1 MLELR
6 HCLFLFLFVGL
17 TNSVS
22 AQEFDD
28 IFSDMEQEEMI
39 PMLPDK
45 MLFTQRFLWGENGLL
60 RRAEW
65 APLSPI
71 QRSKEI
77 ELRRKML
84 VTHQVLGYVTL
95 ASMIAQGIIG
105 GKLYNG
111 NFDSAREYQR
121 VKSAHQTMAAVVNVS
136 YFTGAGLSLFA
147 PPPLINKTRKGL
159 SSARAHKWLA
169 SIHFSA
175 MVATNVL
182 SNSTDKAGSSGE
194 RARNWH
200 RIAAYT
206 AFGSFATATLV
217 LTF

>member
-1 MLELR
+1 LGRLYFLLIFVFSFGIAELQ
-6 HCLFLFLFVGL
+6 
-17 TNSVS
+17 
-22 AQEFDD
+22 AQELDD
-28 IFSDMEQEEMI
+28 IFNSFEQEEEF
-39 PMLPDK
+39 PLLPDK

-60 RRAEW
+60 RRSEL

-71 QRSKEI
+71 QRSREI

-84 VTHQVLGYVTL
+84 ITHQVLGYVTL

-105 GKLYNG
+105 GKLYNC
-111 NFDSAREYQR
+111 DSCNSREYNQI
-121 VKSAHQTMAAVVNVS
+121 KNAHETMAGVVNVS
-136 YFTGAGLSLFA
+136 YFSGAALSLFA
-147 PPPLINKTRKGL
+147 PPPLINRTEKGL

-175 MVATNVL
+175 MVATNL
-182 SNSTDKAGSSGE
+182 LADGASESQTG
-194 RARNWH
+194 RNLH

>member
-1 MLELR
+1 MIKRLNTQLLLVL
-6 HCLFLFLFVGL
+6 CLTV
-17 TNSVS
+17 TAIN
-22 AQEFDD
+22 AQDLD
-28 IFSDMEQEEMI
+28 NIFGSIEQEEVV
-39 PMLPDK
+39 PLLPEK

-60 RRAEW
+60 RRSEL
-65 APLSPI
+65 APLTPI
-71 QRSKEI
+71 QRGREI

-84 VTHQVLGYVTL
+84 IAHQAIGYVTL

-111 NFDSAREYQR
+111 DTSL
-121 VKSAHQTMAAVVNVS
+121 KSAHETMAGVVNVS
-136 YFTGAGLSLFA
+136 YFTGAALSLFA
-147 PPPLINKTRKGL
+147 PPPLINRTEKGL

-175 MVATNVL
+175 MVATNL
-182 SNSTDKAGSSGE
+182 LAEAAGEGGT
-194 RARNWH
+194 ARDLH

>member
-1 MLELR
+1 MLGRLYV
-6 HCLFLFLFVGL
+6 LLIFVL
-17 TNSVS
+17 TVGITQVH
-22 AQEFDD
+22 AQELDD
-28 IFSDMEQEEMI
+28 IFNSIEKEEEL
-39 PMLPDK
+39 PLLPDK

-60 RRAEW
+60 RRSEL

-71 QRSKEI
+71 QRSREI

-105 GKLYNG
+105 GKLYNCD
-111 NFDSAREYQR
+111 NCNSREYNQI
-121 VKSAHQTMAAVVNVS
+121 KNAHETMAAVVNVS
-136 YFTGAGLSLFA
+136 YFSGAALSLFA
-147 PPPLINKTRKGL
+147 PPPLINRTEKGL

-175 MVATNVL
+175 MVATNL
-182 SNSTDKAGSSGE
+182 LADGASESQTG
-194 RARNWH
+194 RNLH

-206 AFGSFATATLV
+206 AFCSFATATLV

>member
-1 MLELR
+1 LGRLYFLLIFVFSFGIAELQ
-6 HCLFLFLFVGL
+6 
-17 TNSVS
+17 
-22 AQEFDD
+22 AQELDD
-28 IFSDMEQEEMI
+28 IFNSFEQEEEF
-39 PMLPDK
+39 PLLPDK

-60 RRAEW
+60 RRSEL

-71 QRSKEI
+71 QRSREI

-84 VTHQVLGYVTL
+84 ITHQVLGYVTL

-105 GKLYNG
+105 GKLYNC
-111 NFDSAREYQR
+111 DSCNSREYNQI
-121 VKSAHQTMAAVVNVS
+121 KNAHETMAGVVNVS
-136 YFTGAGLSLFA
+136 YFSGAALSLFA
-147 PPPLINKTRKGL
+147 PPPLINRTEKGL
-159 SSARAHKWLA
+159 STARAHKWLA

-175 MVATNVL
+175 MVATNL
-182 SNSTDKAGSSGE
+182 LADGASESQTG
-194 RARNWH
+194 RNLH

>member
-1 MLELR
+1 MGRLYFLLIFVFSFGIAELQ
-6 HCLFLFLFVGL
+6 
-17 TNSVS
+17 
-22 AQEFDD
+22 AQELDD
-28 IFSDMEQEEMI
+28 IFNSFEQEEEF
-39 PMLPDK
+39 PLLPDK

-60 RRAEW
+60 RRSEL

-71 QRSKEI
+71 QRSREI

-84 VTHQVLGYVTL
+84 ITHQVLGYVTL

-105 GKLYNG
+105 GKLYNC
-111 NFDSAREYQR
+111 DSCNSREYNQI
-121 VKSAHQTMAAVVNVS
+121 KNAHETMAGVVNVS
-136 YFTGAGLSLFA
+136 YFSGAALSLFA
-147 PPPLINKTRKGL
+147 PPPLINRTEKGL
-159 SSARAHKWLA
+159 STARAHKWLA

-175 MVATNVL
+175 MVATNL
-182 SNSTDKAGSSGE
+182 LADGASESQTG
-194 RARNWH
+194 RNLH

>member
-1 MLELR
+1 LGRLYFLLIFVFSFGIAEVQSQEL
-6 HCLFLFLFVGL
+6 
-17 TNSVS
+17 
-22 AQEFDD
+22 DD
-28 IFSDMEQEEMI
+28 IFNSFEQEEEF
-39 PMLPDK
+39 PLLPDK

-60 RRAEW
+60 RRSEL

-71 QRSKEI
+71 QRSREI

-84 VTHQVLGYVTL
+84 ITHQVLGYVTL

-105 GKLYNG
+105 GKLYNCD
-111 NFDSAREYQR
+111 NCKSREYNQI
-121 VKSAHQTMAAVVNVS
+121 KSAHETMAGVVNVS
-136 YFTGAGLSLFA
+136 YFSGAALSLFA
-147 PPPLINKTRKGL
+147 PPPLINRTEKGL

-175 MVATNVL
+175 MVATNL
-182 SNSTDKAGSSGE
+182 LADGASESQTG
-194 RARNWH
+194 RNLH

>member
-1 MLELR
+1 MGRLY
-6 HCLFLFLFVGL
+6 FLLIFVFSFGIAE
-17 TNSVS
+17 VQ
-22 AQEFDD
+22 AQELDD
-28 IFSDMEQEEMI
+28 IFNSFEQEEEFSL
-39 PMLPDK
+39 LPDK

-60 RRAEW
+60 RRSEL

-71 QRSKEI
+71 QRSREI

-84 VTHQVLGYVTL
+84 ITHQVLGYVTL

-105 GKLYNG
+105 GKLYNCD
-111 NFDSAREYQR
+111 NCNSREYNQI
-121 VKSAHQTMAAVVNVS
+121 KNAHETMAGVVNVS
-136 YFTGAGLSLFA
+136 YFSGAALSLFA
-147 PPPLINKTRKGL
+147 PPPLINRTEKGL

-175 MVATNVL
+175 MVATNL
-182 SNSTDKAGSSGE
+182 LADGASESQTG
-194 RARNWH
+194 RNLH

>member
-1 MLELR
+1 MLSSKYLWF
-6 HCLFLFLFVGL
+6 FLVLCFVTTGIE
-17 TNSVS
+17 
-22 AQEFDD
+22 AQELDD
-28 IFSDMEQEEMI
+28 VFGSIEQEEVM
-39 PMLPDK
+39 PLLPKK
-45 MLFTQRFLWGENGLL
+45 MLFTQRFLWGEKGVL
-60 RRAEW
+60 RQTKL
-65 APLSPI
+65 APLTPM
-71 QRSKEI
+71 QRSREI

-84 VTHQVLGYVTL
+84 IAHQALGYVTL

-111 NFDSAREYQR
+111 DTSL
-121 VKSAHQTMAAVVNVS
+121 KDAHETMAAVVNIG

-147 PPPLINKTRKGL
+147 PPPLINRTEKGL

-175 MVATNVL
+175 MVATNL
-182 SNSTDKAGSSGE
+182 LAESTDDSRTAKDL
-194 RARNWH
+194 H

>member
-1 MLELR
+1 MGRLYFLLIFVFSFGIAEVQSQEL
-6 HCLFLFLFVGL
+6 
-17 TNSVS
+17 
-22 AQEFDD
+22 DD
-28 IFSDMEQEEMI
+28 IFNSFEQEEEF
-39 PMLPDK
+39 PLLPDK

-60 RRAEW
+60 RRSEL

-71 QRSKEI
+71 QRSREI

-84 VTHQVLGYVTL
+84 ITHQVLGYVTL

-105 GKLYNG
+105 GKLYNCD
-111 NFDSAREYQR
+111 NCNSREYNQI
-121 VKSAHQTMAAVVNVS
+121 KSAHETMAGVVNVS
-136 YFTGAGLSLFA
+136 YFSGAALSLFA
-147 PPPLINKTRKGL
+147 PPPLINRTEKGL

-169 SIHFSA
+169 TIHFSA
-175 MVATNVL
+175 MVATNL
-182 SNSTDKAGSSGE
+182 LADGASESQTG
-194 RARNWH
+194 RNLH

>member
-1 MLELR
+1 MLLPKK
-6 HCLFLFLFVGL
+6 LWFFLFLGCFATG
-17 TNSVS
+17 VS
-22 AQEFDD
+22 AQELDD
-28 IFSDMEQEEMI
+28 IFGSIEQEEIM
-39 PMLPDK
+39 PLLPDK
-45 MLFTQRFLWGENGLL
+45 MLFTQRILWGENGLL
-60 RRAEW
+60 RQAKL
-65 APLSPI
+65 APLTPM
-71 QRSKEI
+71 QRSREI

-84 VTHQVLGYVTL
+84 VVHQALGYVTL
-95 ASMIAQGIIG
+95 ASMVAQGIIG

-111 NFDSAREYQR
+111 DTSL
-121 VKSAHQTMAAVVNVS
+121 KDAHETMAAVVNIG

-147 PPPLINKTRKGL
+147 PPPLINRTERGL

-175 MVATNVL
+175 MVATNL
-182 SNSTDKAGSSGE
+182 LAESTDDSRTAKDL
-194 RARNWH
+194 H

>member
-1 MLELR
+1 MGRLYFLLIFVFSFGIAELQ
-6 HCLFLFLFVGL
+6 
-17 TNSVS
+17 
-22 AQEFDD
+22 AQELDD
-28 IFSDMEQEEMI
+28 IFNSFEQEEEF
-39 PMLPDK
+39 PLLPDK

-60 RRAEW
+60 RRSELV
-65 APLSPI
+65 PLSPI
-71 QRSKEI
+71 QRSREI

-84 VTHQVLGYVTL
+84 ITHQVLGYVTL

-105 GKLYNG
+105 GKLYNCD
-111 NFDSAREYQR
+111 NCNSREYNQI
-121 VKSAHQTMAAVVNVS
+121 KNAHETMAGVVNVS
-136 YFTGAGLSLFA
+136 YFSGAALSLFA
-147 PPPLINKTRKGL
+147 PPPLINRTEKGL

-175 MVATNVL
+175 MVATNL
-182 SNSTDKAGSSGE
+182 LADGASESQTG
-194 RARNWH
+194 RNLH

>member
-1 MLELR
+1 MLLPKK
-6 HCLFLFLFVGL
+6 LWFFLFLGCFATG
-17 TNSVS
+17 VS
-22 AQEFDD
+22 AQELDD
-28 IFSDMEQEEMI
+28 IFGSIEQEEIM
-39 PMLPDK
+39 PLLPDK
-45 MLFTQRFLWGENGLL
+45 MLFTQRILWGENGLL
-60 RRAEW
+60 RKAKL
-65 APLSPI
+65 APLTPM
-71 QRSKEI
+71 QRSREI

-84 VTHQVLGYVTL
+84 VTHQALGYVTL

-111 NFDSAREYQR
+111 DTSL
-121 VKSAHQTMAAVVNVS
+121 KDAHETMAAVVNIG

-147 PPPLINKTRKGL
+147 PPPLINRTEKGL

-175 MVATNVL
+175 MVATNL
-182 SNSTDKAGSSGE
+182 LAESTDDSRTAKDL
-194 RARNWH
+194 H

>member
-1 MLELR
+1 MRSSKNLWF
-6 HCLFLFLFVGL
+6 FLFLSILFTG
-17 TNSVS
+17 VS
-22 AQEFDD
+22 AQELDD
-28 IFSDMEQEEMI
+28 IFGSIEQEEII
-39 PMLPDK
+39 PLLPDK
-45 MLFTQRFLWGENGLL
+45 MLFTQRILWGENGLL
-60 RRAEW
+60 RQAKL
-65 APLSPI
+65 APLTPM
-71 QRSKEI
+71 QRSREI

-84 VTHQVLGYVTL
+84 VVHQALGYVTL
-95 ASMIAQGIIG
+95 ASMVAQGIIG

-111 NFDSAREYQR
+111 DTSL
-121 VKSAHQTMAAVVNVS
+121 KDAHETMAAVVNIG

-147 PPPLINKTRKGL
+147 PPPLINRTEKGL

-175 MVATNVL
+175 MVATNL
-182 SNSTDKAGSSGE
+182 LAEEAGDNKTV
-194 RARNWH
+194 RNFH

>member
-1 MLELR
+1 MLSSKYLWF
-6 HCLFLFLFVGL
+6 FLVLCFVTTGIE
-17 TNSVS
+17 
-22 AQEFDD
+22 AQELDD
-28 IFSDMEQEEMI
+28 VFGSIEQEEVM
-39 PMLPDK
+39 PLLPKK
-45 MLFTQRFLWGENGLL
+45 MLFTQRFLWGEKGVL
-60 RRAEW
+60 RQTKL
-65 APLSPI
+65 APLTPM
-71 QRSKEI
+71 QRSREI

-84 VTHQVLGYVTL
+84 IAHQALGYVTL

-111 NFDSAREYQR
+111 DNSLKD
-121 VKSAHQTMAAVVNVS
+121 AHETMAAVVNIG

-147 PPPLINKTRKGL
+147 PPPLINRTEKGL

-175 MVATNVL
+175 MVATNL
-182 SNSTDKAGSSGE
+182 LAESDTE
-194 RARNWH
+194 LH

>member
-1 MLELR
+1 MGRLYFLLIFVFSFGIAELQ
-6 HCLFLFLFVGL
+6 
-17 TNSVS
+17 
-22 AQEFDD
+22 AQELDD
-28 IFSDMEQEEMI
+28 IFNSFEQEEEF
-39 PMLPDK
+39 PLLPDK

-60 RRAEW
+60 RRSEL

-71 QRSKEI
+71 QRSREI

-84 VTHQVLGYVTL
+84 ITHQVLGYFTL

-105 GKLYNG
+105 GKLYNCD
-111 NFDSAREYQR
+111 NCNSREYNQIKN
-121 VKSAHQTMAAVVNVS
+121 VHETMAGVVNVS
-136 YFTGAGLSLFA
+136 YFSGAALSLFA
-147 PPPLINKTRKGL
+147 PPPLINRTEKGL

-175 MVATNVL
+175 MVATNL
-182 SNSTDKAGSSGE
+182 LADGASESQTG
-194 RARNWH
+194 RNLH

>member
-1 MLELR
+1 MFKRLYLW
-6 HCLFLFLFVGL
+6 LFLVLAA
-17 TNSVS
+17 TTAEIN
-22 AQEFDD
+22 AQDLEN
-28 IFSDMEQEEMI
+28 IFGAIEQEEMV
-39 PMLPDK
+39 PLLPEK

-60 RRAEW
+60 RRSKL
-65 APLSPI
+65 APLTPI
-71 QRSKEI
+71 QRSREI

-84 VTHQVLGYVTL
+84 IAHQAIGYVTL

-111 NFDSAREYQR
+111 DTSL
-121 VKSAHQTMAAVVNVS
+121 KSAHETMAGVVNVS
-136 YFTGAGLSLFA
+136 YFSGAALSLFA
-147 PPPLINKTRKGL
+147 PPPLINRTEKGL

-175 MVATNVL
+175 MVATNL
-182 SNSTDKAGSSGE
+182 LAEAADDGGT
-194 RARNWH
+194 ARDLH

>member
-1 MLELR
+1 LGRLYFLLIFVFSFGIAELQ
-6 HCLFLFLFVGL
+6 
-17 TNSVS
+17 
-22 AQEFDD
+22 AQELDD
-28 IFSDMEQEEMI
+28 IFNSFEQEEEF
-39 PMLPDK
+39 PLLPDK

-60 RRAEW
+60 RRSEL

-71 QRSKEI
+71 QRSREI

-84 VTHQVLGYVTL
+84 ITHQVLGYVTL

-105 GKLYNG
+105 GKLYNCD
-111 NFDSAREYQR
+111 NCNSREYNQI
-121 VKSAHQTMAAVVNVS
+121 KNAHETMAGVVNVS
-136 YFTGAGLSLFA
+136 YFSGAALSLFA
-147 PPPLINKTRKGL
+147 PPPLINRTEKGL

-175 MVATNVL
+175 MVATNL
-182 SNSTDKAGSSGE
+182 LADGASESQTG
-194 RARNWH
+194 RNLH

>member
-1 MLELR
+1 MHYFRWLTFFFVLLCSVDHQAQDLE
-6 HCLFLFLFVGL
+6 
-17 TNSVS
+17 
-22 AQEFDD
+22 D
-28 IFSDMEQEEMI
+28 IFGTIEQEEAVDL
-39 PMLPDK
+39 LPEK
-45 MLFTQRFLWGENGLL
+45 MLFTQRMLWGENGLL
-60 RRAEW
+60 RRAEL
-65 APLSPI
+65 APLTPA
-71 QRSKEI
+71 QRSREI

-84 VTHQVLGYVTL
+84 ITHQALGYVTL

-111 NFDSAREYQR
+111 DTSL
-121 VKSAHQTMAAVVNVS
+121 KDAHETMAAVVNIG

-147 PPPLINKTRKGL
+147 PPPLINRTEKGL

-175 MVATNVL
+175 MVATNL
-182 SNSTDKAGSSGE
+182 LAESDSE
-194 RARNWH
+194 LH

>member
-1 MLELR
+1 MFSIKSLWV
-6 HCLFLFLFVGL
+6 FLLLCFVTIGS
-17 TNSVS
+17 N
-22 AQEFDD
+22 AQELDD
-28 IFSDMEQEEMI
+28 IFGAFEQEEI
-39 PMLPDK
+39 LPLLPDK
-45 MLFTQRFLWGENGLL
+45 MLFTQSILWGENGLMRKAKL
-60 RRAEW
+60 
-65 APLSPI
+65 APLTPM
-71 QRSKEI
+71 QRSREI

-84 VTHQVLGYVTL
+84 VTHQALGYVTL

-105 GKLYNG
+105 GKLYNS
-111 NFDSAREYQR
+111 NFDSVREYQR
-121 VKSAHQTMAAVVNVS
+121 VKSAHQTMAAVVNIS

-147 PPPLINKTRKGL
+147 PPPLINRTEKGL

-175 MVATNVL
+175 MVATNL
-182 SNSTDKAGSSGE
+182 LAEGAGDSPRG
-194 RARNWH
+194 RDLH

>member
-1 MLELR
+1 MHYFRWLTFFFVLLCSVDHQAQDLE
-6 HCLFLFLFVGL
+6 
-17 TNSVS
+17 
-22 AQEFDD
+22 D
-28 IFSDMEQEEMI
+28 IFGTIEQEKAVDL
-39 PMLPDK
+39 LPEK
-45 MLFTQRFLWGENGLL
+45 MLFTQRMLWGENGLL
-60 RRAEW
+60 RRAEL
-65 APLSPI
+65 APLTPA
-71 QRSKEI
+71 QRSREI

-84 VTHQVLGYVTL
+84 VAHQALGYVTL

-111 NFDSAREYQR
+111 DTSL
-121 VKSAHQTMAAVVNVS
+121 KSAHETMAAVVNVS

-147 PPPLINKTRKGL
+147 PPPLINRTEKGL

-175 MVATNVL
+175 MVATNL
-182 SNSTDKAGSSGE
+182 LTESDTE
-194 RARNWH
+194 LH

>member
-1 MLELR
+1 LGRLYFLLIFVFSFGIAELQ
-6 HCLFLFLFVGL
+6 
-17 TNSVS
+17 
-22 AQEFDD
+22 AQELDD
-28 IFSDMEQEEMI
+28 IFNSFEQEEEF
-39 PMLPDK
+39 PLLPDK

-60 RRAEW
+60 RRSEL

-71 QRSKEI
+71 QRSREI

-84 VTHQVLGYVTL
+84 ITHQVLGYVTL

-105 GKLYNG
+105 GKLYNC
-111 NFDSAREYQR
+111 DSCNSREYNQI
-121 VKSAHQTMAAVVNVS
+121 KNAHETMAGVVNVS
-136 YFTGAGLSLFA
+136 YFSGAALSLFA
-147 PPPLINKTRKGL
+147 PPPLINRSEKGL

-175 MVATNVL
+175 MVATNL
-182 SNSTDKAGSSGE
+182 LADGASESQTG
-194 RARNWH
+194 RNLH

>member
-1 MLELR
+1 MGRLYFLLIFVFSFGIAELQ
-6 HCLFLFLFVGL
+6 
-17 TNSVS
+17 
-22 AQEFDD
+22 AQELDD
-28 IFSDMEQEEMI
+28 IFNSFEQEEEF
-39 PMLPDK
+39 PLLPDK

-60 RRAEW
+60 RRSEL

-71 QRSKEI
+71 QRSREI

-84 VTHQVLGYVTL
+84 ITHQVLGYVTL

-105 GKLYNG
+105 GKLYNCD
-111 NFDSAREYQR
+111 NCNSREYNQI
-121 VKSAHQTMAAVVNVS
+121 KSAHETMAGVVNVS
-136 YFTGAGLSLFA
+136 YFSGAALSLFA
-147 PPPLINKTRKGL
+147 PPPLINRTEKGL

-175 MVATNVL
+175 MVATNL
-182 SNSTDKAGSSGE
+182 LADGASESQTG
-194 RARNWH
+194 RNLH

>member
-1 MLELR
+1 MHYFRWLTFFFVLLCSVDHQAQDLE
-6 HCLFLFLFVGL
+6 
-17 TNSVS
+17 
-22 AQEFDD
+22 D
-28 IFSDMEQEEMI
+28 IFGTIEQENAVDL
-39 PMLPDK
+39 LPEK
-45 MLFTQRFLWGENGLL
+45 MLFTQRMLWGENGLL
-60 RRAEW
+60 RRAEL
-65 APLSPI
+65 APLTPA
-71 QRSKEI
+71 QRSREI

-84 VTHQVLGYVTL
+84 VAHQALGYVTL

-111 NFDSAREYQR
+111 DTSL
-121 VKSAHQTMAAVVNVS
+121 KSAHETMAAVVNVS

-147 PPPLINKTRKGL
+147 PPPLINRTEKGL

-175 MVATNVL
+175 MVATNL
-182 SNSTDKAGSSGE
+182 LTESDTE
-194 RARNWH
+194 LH

>member
-1 MLELR
+1 MIKRLNTQLLLVLCLTVTAINAQDLE
-6 HCLFLFLFVGL
+6 
-17 TNSVS
+17 N
-22 AQEFDD
+22 
-28 IFSDMEQEEMI
+28 IFGSIEQEEVV
-39 PMLPDK
+39 PLLPEK

-60 RRAEW
+60 RRSEL
-65 APLSPI
+65 APLTPI
-71 QRSKEI
+71 QRGREI

-84 VTHQVLGYVTL
+84 IAHQAIGYVTL

-111 NFDSAREYQR
+111 DTSL
-121 VKSAHQTMAAVVNVS
+121 KSAHETMAGVVNVS
-136 YFTGAGLSLFA
+136 YFTGAALSLFA
-147 PPPLINKTRKGL
+147 PPPLINRTEKGL

-175 MVATNVL
+175 MVATNL
-182 SNSTDKAGSSGE
+182 LAEAAGEGGT
-194 RARNWH
+194 AKDLH

>member
-1 MLELR
+1 M
-6 HCLFLFLFVGL
+6 FVFSFGIAE
-17 TNSVS
+17 VQ
-22 AQEFDD
+22 AQELDD
-28 IFSDMEQEEMI
+28 IFNSFEQEQEF
-39 PMLPDK
+39 PLLPDK

-60 RRAEW
+60 RRSEL

-71 QRSKEI
+71 QRSREI

-84 VTHQVLGYVTL
+84 ITHQVLGYVTL

-105 GKLYNG
+105 GKLYNCD
-111 NFDSAREYQR
+111 NCNSREYNQI
-121 VKSAHQTMAAVVNVS
+121 KNAHETMAGVVNVS
-136 YFTGAGLSLFA
+136 YFSGAALSLFA
-147 PPPLINKTRKGL
+147 PPPLINRTEKGL

-175 MVATNVL
+175 MVATNL
-182 SNSTDKAGSSGE
+182 LADGASESQTG
-194 RARNWH
+194 RNLH

>member
-1 MLELR
+1 MGRLYFLLIFVFSFGIAELQ
-6 HCLFLFLFVGL
+6 
-17 TNSVS
+17 
-22 AQEFDD
+22 AQELDD
-28 IFSDMEQEEMI
+28 IFNSFEQEEEF
-39 PMLPDK
+39 PLLPDK

-60 RRAEW
+60 RRSEL

-71 QRSKEI
+71 QRSREI

-84 VTHQVLGYVTL
+84 ITHQVLGYVTL

-105 GKLYNG
+105 GKLYNC
-111 NFDSAREYQR
+111 DSCNSREYNQI
-121 VKSAHQTMAAVVNVS
+121 KNAHETMAGVVNVS
-136 YFTGAGLSLFA
+136 YFSGAALSLFA
-147 PPPLINKTRKGL
+147 PPPLINRSEKGL

-175 MVATNVL
+175 MVATNL
-182 SNSTDKAGSSGE
+182 LADGASESQTG
-194 RARNWH
+194 RNLH

>member
-1 MLELR
+1 M
-6 HCLFLFLFVGL
+6 FVFSFGIAE
-17 TNSVS
+17 VQ
-22 AQEFDD
+22 AQELDD
-28 IFSDMEQEEMI
+28 IFNSFEQEEEF
-39 PMLPDK
+39 PLLPDK

-60 RRAEW
+60 RRSEL

-71 QRSKEI
+71 QRSREI

-84 VTHQVLGYVTL
+84 ITHQVLGYVTL

-105 GKLYNG
+105 GKLYNCD
-111 NFDSAREYQR
+111 NCNSREYNQI
-121 VKSAHQTMAAVVNVS
+121 KNAHETMAGVVNVS
-136 YFTGAGLSLFA
+136 YFSGAALSLFA
-147 PPPLINKTRKGL
+147 PPPLINRTEKGL

-175 MVATNVL
+175 MVATNL
-182 SNSTDKAGSSGE
+182 LADGASESQTG
-194 RARNWH
+194 RNLH

>member
-1 MLELR
+1 LGRLYFLLIFVFSFGIAELQ
-6 HCLFLFLFVGL
+6 
-17 TNSVS
+17 
-22 AQEFDD
+22 AQELDD
-28 IFSDMEQEEMI
+28 IFNSFEQEEEF
-39 PMLPDK
+39 PLLPDK

-60 RRAEW
+60 RRSEL

-71 QRSKEI
+71 QRSREI

-84 VTHQVLGYVTL
+84 ITHQVLGYVTL

-105 GKLYNG
+105 GKLYNCG
-111 NFDSAREYQR
+111 SCNSREYNQI
-121 VKSAHQTMAAVVNVS
+121 KNAHETMAGVVNVS
-136 YFTGAGLSLFA
+136 YFSGAALSLFA
-147 PPPLINKTRKGL
+147 PPPLINRTEKGL
-159 SSARAHKWLA
+159 STARAHKWLA

-175 MVATNVL
+175 MVATNL
-182 SNSTDKAGSSGE
+182 LADGASESQTG
-194 RARNWH
+194 RNLH

>member
-1 MLELR
+1 MGRLY
-6 HCLFLFLFVGL
+6 FLLIFVFSFGIAE
-17 TNSVS
+17 VQ
-22 AQEFDD
+22 AQELDD
-28 IFSDMEQEEMI
+28 IFNSFEQEEEF
-39 PMLPDK
+39 PLLPDK

-60 RRAEW
+60 RRSEL

-71 QRSKEI
+71 QRSREI

-105 GKLYNG
+105 GKLYNCD
-111 NFDSAREYQR
+111 NCNSREYNQI
-121 VKSAHQTMAAVVNVS
+121 KNAHETMAAVVNVS
-136 YFTGAGLSLFA
+136 YFSGAALSLFA
-147 PPPLINKTRKGL
+147 PPPLINRTEKGL

-175 MVATNVL
+175 MVATNL
-182 SNSTDKAGSSGE
+182 LADGASESQTG
-194 RARNWH
+194 RNLH

>member
-1 MLELR
+1 MHYFRWLTFFFVLLCSVDHQAQDLE
-6 HCLFLFLFVGL
+6 
-17 TNSVS
+17 
-22 AQEFDD
+22 D
-28 IFSDMEQEEMI
+28 IFGTIEQEEAVDL
-39 PMLPDK
+39 LPEK
-45 MLFTQRFLWGENGLL
+45 MLFTQRMLWGENGLL
-60 RRAEW
+60 RRAEL
-65 APLSPI
+65 APLTPA
-71 QRSKEI
+71 QRSREI

-84 VTHQVLGYVTL
+84 ITHQALGYVTL

-105 GKLYNG
+105 GKLYNCD
-111 NFDSAREYQR
+111 NCDSREYNR
-121 VKSAHQTMAAVVNVS
+121 IKNAHETMAAVVNIS

-147 PPPLINKTRKGL
+147 PPPLINRTEKGL

-175 MVATNVL
+175 MVATNL
-182 SNSTDKAGSSGE
+182 LAEEAGESQTG
-194 RARNWH
+194 RNLH

>member
-1 MLELR
+1 MGRLY
-6 HCLFLFLFVGL
+6 FLLIFVFSFGIAE
-17 TNSVS
+17 VQ
-22 AQEFDD
+22 AQELDD
-28 IFSDMEQEEMI
+28 IFNSFEQEEEF
-39 PMLPDK
+39 PLLPDK

-60 RRAEW
+60 RRSEL

-71 QRSKEI
+71 QRSREI

-84 VTHQVLGYVTL
+84 ITHQVLGYVTL

-105 GKLYNG
+105 GKLYNCD
-111 NFDSAREYQR
+111 NCNSREYNQI
-121 VKSAHQTMAAVVNVS
+121 KNAHETMAGVVNVS
-136 YFTGAGLSLFA
+136 YFSGAALSLFA
-147 PPPLINKTRKGL
+147 PPPLINRTEKGL

-175 MVATNVL
+175 MVATNL
-182 SNSTDKAGSSGE
+182 LADGASESQTG
-194 RARNWH
+194 RNLH
-200 RIAAYT
+200 RIAAYS

>member
-1 MLELR
+1 MLGRLYIL
-6 HCLFLFLFVGL
+6 LFFVL
-17 TNSVS
+17 TVGIAQVH
-22 AQEFDD
+22 AQELDD
-28 IFSDMEQEEMI
+28 IFNSIEKEEEL
-39 PMLPDK
+39 PLLPDK

-60 RRAEW
+60 RRSEL

-71 QRSKEI
+71 QRSREI

-105 GKLYNG
+105 GKLYNCD
-111 NFDSAREYQR
+111 NCDAREYNR
-121 VKSAHQTMAAVVNVS
+121 IKNVHETMAGVVNVS
-136 YFTGAGLSLFA
+136 YFTGAALSLFA
-147 PPPLINKTRKGL
+147 PPPLINKTEKGL

-169 SIHFSA
+169 TVHFSA
-175 MVATNVL
+175 MIATNL
-182 SNSTDKAGSSGE
+182 LAEGASDSQTGRDL
-194 RARNWH
+194 H

>member
-1 MLELR
+1 MHYFRWLTFFFVLLCSVDHQAQDLE
-6 HCLFLFLFVGL
+6 
-17 TNSVS
+17 
-22 AQEFDD
+22 D
-28 IFSDMEQEEMI
+28 IFGTIEQENAVDL
-39 PMLPDK
+39 LPEK
-45 MLFTQRFLWGENGLL
+45 MLFTQRMLWGENGLL
-60 RRAEW
+60 RRAEL
-65 APLSPI
+65 APLTPA
-71 QRSKEI
+71 QRSREI

-84 VTHQVLGYVTL
+84 VAHQALGYVTL

-111 NFDSAREYQR
+111 DTSL
-121 VKSAHQTMAAVVNVS
+121 KSAHETMAAVVNVS

-147 PPPLINKTRKGL
+147 PPPLINRTEKGL

-175 MVATNVL
+175 MVATNL
-182 SNSTDKAGSSGE
+182 LAESDTE
-194 RARNWH
+194 LH

>member
-1 MLELR
+1 MFKQLNLW
-6 HCLFLFLFVGL
+6 LFLVLA
-17 TNSVS
+17 TTTAEIN
-22 AQEFDD
+22 AQDLD
-28 IFSDMEQEEMI
+28 NIFGAIEQEEMM
-39 PMLPDK
+39 PLLPEK

-60 RRAEW
+60 RRSEL
-65 APLSPI
+65 APLTPI
-71 QRSKEI
+71 QRSREI

-84 VTHQVLGYVTL
+84 IAHQAIGYVTL

-105 GKLYNG
+105 GQLYNCD
-111 NFDSAREYQR
+111 NCNSQEYNR
-121 VKSAHQTMAAVVNVS
+121 IKNLHETMAGVVNVS
-136 YFTGAGLSLFA
+136 YFSGAALSLFA
-147 PPPLINKTRKGL
+147 PPPLINRTEKGL

-175 MVATNVL
+175 MVATNL
-182 SNSTDKAGSSGE
+182 LAEAADDGGT
-194 RARNWH
+194 ARDLH